1 MKGSPRGK
9 NASKIL
15 VAHCVNDMRANK
27 DGPSSKLGPS
37 PTASINLVLCT
48 LNDKNK
54 SHRQEGSRNPREING
69 NPTTKPFA
77 TAWSLNA
84 EESDTQVEER
94 VPESPTDWEPSK

>member
-1 MKGSPRGK
+1 M
-9 NASKIL
+9 
-15 VAHCVNDMRANK
+15 
-27 DGPSSKLGPS
+27 
-37 PTASINLVLCT
+37 NLVLCT
-48 LNDKNK
+48 LNDKNE
-54 SHRQEGSRNPREING
+54 SYRQEGSINPREING